1 MILLILTAVGGLLGG
16 AVLWRVGVAILP
28 GSLQRR
34 LAGWYVAQGLQ
45 MGDAWLF
52 EQRGEHRYVV
62 RHLDDDADVD
72 WSQVGHISAGGS
84 SVRCGI
90 SYNHEAV
97 EESDLVQVTDV
108 DGTPTDTV
116 RAPEEP
122 QPVSVEEGDPLEV
135 GGA

>member
-16 AVLWRVGVAILP
+16 AVLWRGAAASLP
-28 GSLQRR
+28 GSLQQR
-34 LAGWYVAQGLQ
+34 LAAWYVSQGLQ

-52 EQRGEHRYVV
+52 EQRGEHRYIV
-62 RHLDDDADVD
+62 RHLDDGANVD

-97 EESDLVQVTDV
+97 EESDLVDVTDI
-108 DGTPTDTV
+108 DGEPTDTV
-116 RAPEEP
+116 RAPEDP
-122 QPVSVEEGDPLEV
+122 QPVSAEESDPLEV
-135 GGA
+135 GDA

>member
-1 MILLILTAVGGLLGG
+1 MLLLTLTAVGGLLGG
-16 AVLWRVGVAILP
+16 ALAWRLTAAILP
-28 GSLQRR
+28 GGLQRR

-62 RHLDDDADVD
+62 RHLDKDADVD

-90 SYNHEAV
+90 SYNHEAI
-97 EESDLVQVTDV
+97 EESDLVQATDV

-116 RAPEEP
+116 RGPNEV
-122 QPVSVEEGDPLEV
+122 QPVSVEEADPLEV
-135 GGA
+135 GSA